1 MLRDYEL
8 VVILNPEMADE
19 AVGSS
24 IEKLKGW
31 ITAKGGTIMA
41 QEQWGRKKL
50 SYPVKRHRE
59 GIFVLTQYQG
69 ETQSNRE
76 LEGNLK
82 LSEEVLRYLL
92 VKKE

>member
-1 MLRDYEL
+1 LREYEL
-8 VVILNPEMADE
+8 VVVFNPDMEEE
-19 AVGSS
+19 ALSS
-24 IEKLKGW
+24 SLEKLSGW
-31 ITAKGGTIMA
+31 IDAKGGTVTT

-50 SYPVKRHRE
+50 SYPIKRFRE

-69 ETQSNRE
+69 GPQLNRE

-82 LSEEVLRYLL
+82 FAEEVLRYLL

>member
-1 MLRDYEL
+1 MREYEL
-8 VVILNPEMADE
+8 VVMFSPEMEEE
-19 AVGSS
+19 ALNSS
-24 IEKLKGW
+24 LEKLSGW
-31 ITAKGGTIMA
+31 ISAKGGTVTA

-50 SYPVKRHRE
+50 SYPVKRFRE

-69 ETQSNRE
+69 EAGLNRE

-82 LSEEVLRYLL
+82 FAEEVLRYLL